1 MVHAGDA
8 LTEEARWDLDGELK
22 ALAVRPDGKALAAV
36 TYDRDM
42 GLAGGRMAAEA
53 PGLLGAAS
61 GCELVIYDLAGE
73 VLTRAPLPRAP
84 YAVAWSPDGRELLV
98 SMPDATDSQ
107 VSRYLVRR

>member
-1 MVHAGDA
+1 MQEFTSDGGAGSA
-8 LTEEARWDLDGELK
+8 VLRVILAIEAFEFAFFVGQ
-22 ALAVRPDGKALAAV
+22 A
-36 TYDRDM
+36 
-42 GLAGGRMAAEA
+42 
-53 PGLLGAAS
+53 LLGAAS